1 MAELQVGAVNLGTLA
16 RQQRGAGSAIAPAL
30 GNCAAAHDQRHF
42 SLKIQ
47 HKPSSTQK
55 ASVE

>member
-1 MAELQVGAVNLGTLA
+1 LEVGAIDLRALA
-16 RQQRGAGSAIAPAL
+16 RQQGGAGPAIAPAL
-30 GNCAAAHDQRHF
+30 GDRTATHDQRHF

-47 HKPSSTQK
+47 HTPSSAQK